1 MRSFLRRAAVGLLA
15 LAALS
20 CASGSVFQLSL
31 EEQAALQDAM
41 DTPLTFIVP
50 RERSIASWDRAHEFI
65 DRYSSMKLR
74 STTDSVLVSYETPT
88 YSADPFPVNG
98 ANLRYGYNI
107 SRARVPEGIRINVDC
122 TPSYTGPVETTRT
135 GEDNKTPK
143 EDKRTVGQKAAD
155 QNAHIA
161 AYYIL
166 TGYLGCSR
174 CIVR

>member
-1 MRSFLRRAAVGLLA
+1 MVRSFLTRAAAGLLA

-20 CASGSVFQLSL
+20 CASGSVFQLTL
-31 EEQAALQDAM
+31 EEQTSLNEAM

-50 RERSIASWDRAHEFI
+50 RERSIASWDRAREFI

-74 STTDSVLVSYETPT
+74 STTDSVLVSYDTPN
-88 YSADPFPVNG
+88 YSADPVPAQSG
-98 ANLRYGYNI
+98 LHYGYSI
-107 SRARVPEGIRINVDC
+107 SRSRVPEGIRIVVQC
-122 TPSYTGPVETTRT
+122 TPSVKGTGASNRT
-135 GEDNKTPK
+135 ADEDN
-143 EDKRTVGQKAAD
+143 RTAGEKAAD